1 MPGLADG
8 GRMVT
13 GDVLAFSVLG
23 AVVGLGGL
31 LLLMRSL
38 RTALLR
44 R

>member
-13 GDVLAFSVLG
+13 GDVLAFSFLG
-23 AVVGLGGL
+23 AVGLGGL